1 MRRIVWASLTLFLL
15 AMIGM
20 PSARADGY
28 KPRPAAMSG
37 GVGWHDMGA
46 VRGADQDSK
55 DMLFSDLR
63 RYEGGRFDSAA
74 FFAGLTGR
82 DGRDGDQGNI
92 FGSSGSRIPTGPGVS
107 TTPGPTVVSA
117 AEPGT
122 IALVMLGLGLLF
134 VTRKRFVPS
143 ATSV

>member
-15 AMIGM
+15 TMIGM

-37 GVGWHDMGA
+37 GIGWHDMGA

-82 DGRDGDQGNI
+82 DGRDGDQGSI
-92 FGSSGSRIPTGPGVS
+92 FGSSGSRIPTGPAVS
-107 TTPGPTVVSA
+107 TTTAPAVVA
-117 AEPGT
+117 TPEPGT
-122 IALVMLGLGLLF
+122 IALMMLGLGLLLA
-134 VTRKRFVPS
+134 TRKRLVPNVS
-143 ATSV
+143 RV